1 MKETNKSEWQT
12 NLIHGIRP
20 VIEAIEAG
28 QEIDKIFIQ
37 KGLSGSLSFQLK
49 ELCRKK
55 DIPLKHVP
63 IEKLNREAKRHQNHQ
78 GVIAHIAPVSFQELK
93 DIVPALAE
101 NKKAPLLL
109 MLDRVTDVRNFGA
122 ITRTAECVG
131 VDAIII
137 GKQGAAPVNGDALKT
152 STGALLRIPICRE
165 QNLKT
170 TLQYLIENGYQSVA
184 CTEKT
189 EEDIYTPDYTKPTVV
204 IMGSEED
211 GINDAL
217 IKRSEHLASIPMHGK
232 IGSLNV
238 SVAAGV
244 ILYEVLRQ
252 RSK

>member
-20 VIEAIEAG
+20 VIEAIESG
-28 QEIDKIFIQ
+28 KEIDKIFIQ
-37 KGLSGSLSFQLK
+37 KGLAGGLSHQLK
-49 ELCRKK
+49 ELCRVK
-55 DIPLKHVP
+55 DIPLKYVP
-63 IEKLNREAKRHQNHQ
+63 IEKLNREVKRNQNHQ
-78 GVIAHIAPVSFQELK
+78 GVVAHIAPVSLQNIKE
-93 DIVPALAE
+93 IIPALAE
-101 NKKAPLLL
+101 KDKAPLIL

-152 STGALLRIPICRE
+152 STGALLRVPICRE

-217 IKRSEHLASIPMHGK
+217 LKRADHLAAIPMHGK

-244 ILYEVLRQ
+244 ILYEALRQ
-252 RSK
+252 RSL